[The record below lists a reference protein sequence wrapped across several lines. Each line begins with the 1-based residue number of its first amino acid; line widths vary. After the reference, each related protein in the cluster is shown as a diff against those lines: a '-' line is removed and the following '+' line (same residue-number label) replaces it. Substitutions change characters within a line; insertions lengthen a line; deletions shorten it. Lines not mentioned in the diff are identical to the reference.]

1 MEIKYPKYRWFVMLT
16 MFLATVGQGMILIS
30 PSPLVGPISEQ
41 LNISLGQTTGL
52 LMVTFNL
59 FVALSGIAGGM
70 IVDKIGLPKTYIIS
84 LILMIVGALLMPL
97 AGTSVAAIVA
107 LRVLQG
113 IGAGPVIATIAKVAA
128 DWFPVSERGIVTG
141 TQGAALS
148 LGIAL
153 GFAVGP
159 KIFIATG
166 QWHLAVAGMSVV
178 SIVALIFSI
187 IFAFGPKPI
196 INAAAEQNFEA
207 LEESGKLF
215 RLAIKQPAFLAGAT
229 GSFALSW
236 VQQAYNDLT
245 PGNIAVDPPI
255 GLGLGPIVS
264 GQIMAVYQLAFMIGS
279 FACGFILYKIFK
291 GKANH
296 LAMLAFLI
304 TAVFC
309 LSVMIPGV
317 KGNQTVLTVC
327 LIIAGFFMSMP
338 NPSIMAFISTAY
350 PESITGR
357 VGGTSLGIS
366 IFGGTIG
373 VAVGSVALHTTGMY
387 KISIII
393 VGIVAVLG
401 AISSMGLKVPQIF
414 AKQTD

>member
-1 MEIKYPKYRWFVMLT
+1 MGTKYPKYRWFVMLT
-16 MFLATVGQGMILIS
+16 MFLATVGQGMVLIS

-41 LNISLGQTTGL
+41 LKISLGQTTGL

-97 AGTSVAAIVA
+97 AGTSVAVIVA
-107 LRVLQG
+107 LRVIQG

-128 DWFPVSERGIVTG
+128 DWFPVTERGIVTG
-141 TQGAALS
+141 AQGAALS

-159 KIFIATG
+159 KIFLATG
-166 QWHLAVAGMSVV
+166 QWQLAVAGMSVV
-178 SIVALIFSI
+178 SVVALIFSI

-196 INAAAEQNFEA
+196 VNAEAEQN
-207 LEESGKLF
+207 LEVLSENGKVF
-215 RLAIKQPAFLAGAT
+215 QLAVKQRAFFAGVT

-291 GKANH
+291 GKTNY
-296 LAMLAFLI
+296 LAMSAFLI
-304 TAVFC
+304 TAIFC
-309 LSVMIPGV
+309 LSVLLPGV
-317 KGNQTVLTVC
+317 KSNQTVLTVC

-338 NPSIMAFISTAY
+338 NPSIMAFIATAY
-350 PESITGR
+350 PESVTGR

-373 VAVGSVALHTTGMY
+373 VAIGSVALHTTGMY
-387 KISIII
+387 QISIII

-401 AISSMGLKVPQIF
+401 AISSMGLKVPQVF
-414 AKQTD
+414 AKKVD

>member
-1 MEIKYPKYRWFVMLT
+1 MEMNYPKYRWFVLVT
-16 MFLATVGQGMILIS
+16 MFFATVGQGMVLIS

-41 LNISLGQTTGL
+41 LKLSLGQTTGL
-52 LMVTFNL
+52 VMVTFTL

-70 IVDKIGLPKTYIIS
+70 VVDKIGLPKTYIIS
-84 LILMIVGALLMPL
+84 LIFMIVGAFLMPVV
-97 AGTSVAAIVA
+97 GNSVAAIVV
-107 LRVLQG
+107 LRVIQG
-113 IGAGPVIATIAKVAA
+113 IGAGPVIATIAKMAA

-141 TQGAALS
+141 IQGAALS

-159 KIFIATG
+159 RIFIATG
-166 QWHLAVAGMSVV
+166 QWQMAIAGMASV
-178 SIVALIFSI
+178 SIVALILSI
-187 IFAFGPKPI
+187 VFAFGPKPPI
-196 INAAAEQNFEA
+196 SHDIQQDSAA
-207 LEESGKLF
+207 LSESGKAF
-215 RLAIKQPAFLAGAT
+215 QLAVKQRAFFAGLA

-245 PGNIAVDPPI
+245 PGNIAVDAPI

-279 FACGFILYKIFK
+279 FACGFILQKIFK
-291 GKANH
+291 GKADK
-296 LAMLAFLI
+296 LVRTAFLI

-309 LSVMIPGV
+309 LSVLLPGV
-317 KGNQTVLTVC
+317 HQNQTILTVC
-327 LIIAGFFMSMP
+327 LVIAGFFMGMP
-338 NPSIMAFISTAY
+338 NPSIMAFIATAY

-393 VGIVAVLG
+393 VGVVAVIG
-401 AISSMGLKVPQIF
+401 AISSMGLKAPQVF
-414 AKQTD
+414 KDQVK